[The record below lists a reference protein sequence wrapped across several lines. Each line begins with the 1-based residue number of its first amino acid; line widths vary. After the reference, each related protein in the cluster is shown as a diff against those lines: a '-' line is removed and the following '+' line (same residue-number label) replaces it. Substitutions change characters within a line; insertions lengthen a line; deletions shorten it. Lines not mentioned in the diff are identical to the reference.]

1 MGGFARRRSPSR
13 QPPRAPEP
21 GSGGAVAGQW
31 RGSGGA
37 VAGQWRGSG
46 GAVAGQWRGSGGAA
60 CAPASGPGLARILG
74 ISSCPEPPVGHY
86 EAHEP
91 GHCQEGEGVEGWA
104 GGGGRGG

>member
-13 QPPRAPEP
+13 QPPRAPE
-21 GSGGAVAGQW
+21 
-31 RGSGGA
+31 A